1 MIVAWQEGSAYA
13 TASDFGDMLI
23 QPQLANTFRR
33 LAAGGADAWYRGEI
47 AKEIAAHM
55 EDIGGLITTDDLAA
69 YSPRYADTLRVF
81 SSGIAAK
88 LCIDFVRL
96 LMKQML
102 VGVGV
107 GVG

>member
-69 YSPRYADTLRVF
+69 YSPRYADTLRF
-81 SSGIAAK
+81 FRRELPAK
-88 LCIDFVRL
+88 LCIDFV
-96 LMKQML
+96 KTC
-102 VGVGV
+102 
-107 GVG
+107 

>member
-1 MIVAWQEGSAYA
+1 
-13 TASDFGDMLI
+13 MLI

-33 LAAGGADAWYRGEI
+33 LAAGGADVWYRGEI